1 MSQFLP
7 RPRRRRPSTVR
18 VANFSVMSFA
28 RFVVVM
34 LLVALAAP
42 DAVMAQTRDPL
53 AGLPSLPAPMADATV
68 RDIRVQVTSLIN
80 TTIGAPMTGRLER
93 FPLVDGDRF
102 KQGDVLARFDCA
114 ERDAALA
121 RAKAALQ
128 LKRRILNNK
137 QKLGNLGNSTGL
149 EIDVAVDEVAE
160 ATADLAVAQAMQ
172 ANCTV
177 TAPFA
182 GRVSGVSVHPFQFA
196 QLGAPM
202 IDILA
207 DHDLGL
213 EMVVPSRWLAWL
225 KPGLAFDVAIDET
238 GRTYPAELLRLSGKV
253 DPVSRSVK
261 AYAKVTNPAED
272 LLAGMS
278 GRALLSPPDGAR

>member
-1 MSQFLP
+1 MTSPL
-7 RPRRRRPSTVR
+7 RHAAMALLA
-18 VANFSVMSFA
+18 VATLSGPAGAQSRA
-28 RFVVVM
+28 P
-34 LLVALAAP
+34 AP
-42 DAVMAQTRDPL
+42 D
-53 AGLPSLPAPMADATV
+53 LPDLPTTLADATV
-68 RDIRVQVTSLIN
+68 RDIRVQVTSLTN

-102 KQGDVLARFDCA
+102 KEGDVLARFDCA

-128 LKRRILNNK
+128 LKRRILGNK

-149 EIDVAVDEVAE
+149 EIDVAIDEVAE

-182 GRVSGVSVHPFQFA
+182 GRVSGVTVHPFQFV
-196 QLGAPM
+196 QLGTPM

-213 EMVVPSRWLAWL
+213 EMVVPSRWVTWL
-225 KPGLAFDVAIDET
+225 KPGAAFDVAIDET
-238 GRTYPAELLRLSGKV
+238 GLIYSAQLLRFSGKA
-253 DPVSRSVK
+253 DPVSRSLK
-261 AYAKVTNPAED
+261 AYAKVTRPADE
-272 LLAGMS
+272 LLPGMS
-278 GRALLSPPDGAR
+278 GRALLVPPEGAR